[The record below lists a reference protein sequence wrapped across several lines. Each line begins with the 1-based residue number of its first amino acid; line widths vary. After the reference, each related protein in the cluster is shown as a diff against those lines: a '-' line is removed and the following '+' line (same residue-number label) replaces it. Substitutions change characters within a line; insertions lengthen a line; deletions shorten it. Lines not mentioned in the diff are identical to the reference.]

1 MVAINEELR
10 ALIARR
16 NLSQRQLEASSGVSQ
31 SVISKAI
38 FKDESVLNL
47 SQFEEICRALG
58 VSPSSVLE
66 AAERAVLAKQAEA
79 EASRPDRQNTF
90 ALAAN
95 PERRPEEDAQE
106 ADYF

>member
-16 NLSQRQLEASSGVSQ
+16 NLSQRQLEATSGVSQ

-66 AAERAVLAKQAEA
+66 AAERATLAQQEQAEV
-79 EASRPDRQNTF
+79 SRVPAQNLY

-95 PERRPEEDAQE
+95 HERRPEEDAQE